1 ISRATL
7 SCNLAFLIEI
17 GAFVVRKTDISG
29 KLMRFAWWGLAT
41 IVFTLIIAIRIRLL
55 GIPLE
60 RDEGEYAYAG
70 QLILQGI
77 PPYQLLY
84 NMKFPGTYYAYSVIM
99 ATFGQTDRGIR
110 IGLMCV
116 NIATIGV
123 MFSLARRL
131 LKSHRIA
138 AIVAI

>member
-1 ISRATL
+1 M
-7 SCNLAFLIEI
+7 AFDPNRRTNDYAWPILLVIVI
-17 GAFVVRKTDISG
+17 AFVVFVR
-29 KLMRFAWWGLAT
+29 LR
-41 IVFTLIIAIRIRLL
+41 IADV
-55 GIPLE
+55 PLE

-84 NMKFPGTYYAYSVIM
+84 NMKFPGTYYAYSVIL

-131 LKSHRIA
+131 LNSHRIA
-138 AIVAI
+138 AIVA